1 VYAWSSPYLIFG
13 EVVLVFLELFFVPF
27 QIFDHEV
34 LASEFVV
41 VGKVVDDLMI
51 GEPDAYFKDR
61 VPDLGLKRF
70 RVVHTVAQ

>member
-1 VYAWSSPYLIFG
+1 
-13 EVVLVFLELFFVPF
+13 
-27 QIFDHEV
+27 
-34 LASEFVV
+34 
-41 VGKVVDDLMI
+41 MI